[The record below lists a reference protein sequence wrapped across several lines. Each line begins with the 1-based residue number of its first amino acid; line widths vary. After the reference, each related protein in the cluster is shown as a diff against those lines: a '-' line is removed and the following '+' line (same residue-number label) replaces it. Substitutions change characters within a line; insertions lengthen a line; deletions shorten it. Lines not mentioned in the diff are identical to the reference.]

1 MVTVATLMAPR
12 RWSRSGPK
20 TIGVIDGAR
29 LGVLTPKSI
38 PIDFEINDGGI
49 PLSTATM
56 QDHEI
61 FQEDHNQLRQTT
73 RKFAERLA
81 PHAEEW
87 DEAGIFPREVFK
99 EAGDLGLLG
108 IRVSSDFGG
117 SGLDWWYTTAFAEAL
132 VHSRNAGLNMGLMVQ
147 SDMAT
152 PIIDEIGSDE
162 LKRAFLEPA
171 VKGDMVAALGISEPG
186 GGSDVAA
193 IRTTARRD
201 GDDYVINGQKL
212 WITNGTRADFIT
224 LGVRTGEDGYGGI
237 TLLVFP
243 TDTKGFS
250 VGKKLKKV
258 GNRSSDTAELFF
270 EDCRVPVRYTLGEEN
285 QGFYHIMTNFQGERL
300 IAAIGCVAGM
310 QLAVEDAV
318 AYAKERKVFGRS
330 VTGFQVWRHK
340 IVEHLTNIEAA
351 RRLTYYAVDQFNKDP
366 ATATRSI
373 TMAKLFAGDLA
384 QRVMYDCQQMYGGF
398 GYTTEYPIGR
408 AWTDTRLITIGG
420 GTSEVMKEILT
431 KLEGL

>member
-1 MVTVATLMAPR
+1 MTDE
-12 RWSRSGPK
+12 SR
-20 TIGVIDGAR
+20 V
-29 LGVLTPKSI
+29 
-38 PIDFEINDGGI
+38 
-49 PLSTATM
+49 TM

-61 FQEDHNQLRQTT
+61 FTDEHQAF
-73 RKFAERLA
+73 RKTVRAFAKSLE
-81 PHAEEW
+81 PHAVEW

-99 EAGDLGLLG
+99 QAGDLGLLG
-108 IRVSSDFGG
+108 IRHGVEYGG
-117 SGLDWWYTTAFAEAL
+117 LGLDWWYTTCYGEEL
-132 VHSRNAGLNMGLMVQ
+132 VHSRNAGVNMALMVQ

-162 LKRAFLEPA
+162 VKREFLAPA
-171 VKGDMVAALGISEPG
+171 ISGDKIAALGVSEPG

-224 LGVRTGEDGYGGI
+224 LAVRTGGEGFGGI
-237 TLLVFP
+237 SLLVFP
-243 TDTKGFS
+243 TDVKGFH
-250 VGKKLKKV
+250 VGKSLKKI
-258 GNRSSDTAELFF
+258 GNKSSDTAEIFF
-270 EDCRVPVRYTLGEEN
+270 EDCRVPARYRLGEEG

-310 QLAVEDAV
+310 TMAVRDAIQ
-318 AYAKERKVFGRS
+318 YASDRKAFGKPLMK
-330 VTGFQVWRHK
+330 FQVWKHK
-340 IVEHLTNIEAA
+340 MVEHLTSIEAA
-351 RRLTYYAVDQFNKDP
+351 RRLTYYAVDKFSKSP
-366 ATATRSI
+366 MGSTREV

-384 QRVMYDCQQMYGGF
+384 QRVIYDCQQLHGGF
-398 GYTTEYPIGR
+398 GYVTEYAIAR
-408 AWTDTRLITIGG
+408 AFTDIRLITVGG